1 MPIESSIYNPP
12 ALFKNRHLS
21 TLYAALLRNVSAVNQ
36 QRERIILSDG
46 DFLDIDWSYTS
57 QKNNSVIIVLHGLEG
72 NAQRPYMLGTT
83 KAFLEHEYDVACVNL
98 RGCSGV
104 PNNLY
109 SSYHSGISSDLH
121 EVIEYI
127 LERKKYKQLFLK
139 GFSLGGNVV
148 LKYLGEY
155 SVPKEVKA
163 AVAVST
169 PCHLYDSMLEL
180 HKPNNWIY
188 TQNFRKHLK
197 SKLHKKQQQ
206 FPENISI
213 SKIKSIKTLKDFD
226 DIYTAPAN
234 GFKNA
239 IDYYKKCSSL
249 QFLPA
254 IKTPTLI
261 INAKNDSFLPQSCYP
276 TNEAQENKFLWLDM
290 PNYGGHVGFIEAKDY
305 YFNEKRALA
314 FMKAH
319 HNLSK

>member
-1 MPIESSIYNPP
+1 MPVESSIYNPP
-12 ALFKNRHLS
+12 LLFKNGHFS
-21 TLYAALLRNVSAVNQ
+21 TLYAALLRKVPAVEQ
-36 QRERIILSDG
+36 QRERITLSDG
-46 DFLDIDWSYTS
+46 DFLDIDWSYTA
-57 QKNNSVIIVLHGLEG
+57 QKSDSVIIVLHGLEG

-83 KAFLEHEYDVACVNL
+83 KVFLEHEYDVACVNL
-98 RGCSGV
+98 RGCSGT

-109 SSYHSGISSDLH
+109 SSYHSGISNDLH
-121 EVIEYI
+121 EVVEYI
-127 LERKKYKQLFLK
+127 LQHKRYKQLFLK

-169 PCHLYDSMLEL
+169 PCNLYDSMLEL

-197 SKLHKKQQQ
+197 NKLFKKQQQ
-206 FPENISI
+206 FPKNISI

-226 DIYTAPAN
+226 DVYTAPAN
-234 GFKNA
+234 GFKDA
-239 IDYYKKCSSL
+239 IDYYTKCSSL

-276 TNEAQENKFLWLDM
+276 IKEAKENKFLWLDM
-290 PNYGGHVGFIEAKDY
+290 PTYGGHVGFIQTKNC

-314 FMKAH
+314 FMKAYL
-319 HNLSK
+319 NTSK